1 MHLILINI
9 VAESVMTRDSSTA
22 AILSLGIILSAT
34 LVSGGR
40 LNTDVLLLEVF
51 GSKLIQEVLLS
62 DTATFFI
69 SVLKKDLIEALDNRL
84 HDLLKAETHGLL
96 ILVVGSD
103 ILLELLIDLLND
115 PIQPVAHVG
124 VSQLDLL

>member
-115 PIQPVAHVG
+115 PIQPVANVG

>member
-1 MHLILINI
+1 MHLIFINI

-115 PIQPVAHVG
+115 PIQPVANVG

>member
-9 VAESVMTRDSSTA
+9 VAESVMTRDSSTT

-40 LNTDVLLLEVF
+40 LNTNVLLLEVF
-51 GSKLIQEVLLS
+51 GSKLIQEVLLG
-62 DTATFFI
+62 DTATLFI
-69 SVLKKDLIEALDNRL
+69 SVLKKDLIKALDNGL
-84 HDLLKAETHGLL
+84 HDLLKAEAHGLL

-115 PIQPVAHVG
+115 PIQPVANVG